1 MKFERKPEGLKG
13 QIMTPA
19 FNEMAEAA
27 TAFCNLI
34 EKVEIA
40 DSSWLQE
47 MSALLPRLHAAVA
60 ALGTED
66 MRIDLYMTPDLD
78 ARFELFADLRALLG
92 NRDSYWMEFDP
103 AHDDQSKS
111 GSLAD
116 DLTDIYCELKHGLR
130 LMEHEP
136 DLACHGWRSGF
147 SVHWGKH
154 LLDAERHLYE
164 LKSRNQL

>member
-1 MKFERKPEGLKG
+1 
-13 QIMTPA
+13 
-19 FNEMAEAA
+19 MAEAA
-27 TAFCNLI
+27 SAFCNLI

-40 DSSWLQE
+40 DSGWLTE
-47 MSALLPRLHAAVA
+47 MSSLLPRLHAAIA

-66 MRIDLYMTPDLD
+66 IRNDAYIIPDLD
-78 ARFELFADLRALLG
+78 ARFELFASLRELLG

-103 AHDDQSKS
+103 AHGDQSKS

-130 LMEHEP
+130 LMDQEP
-136 DLACHGWRSGF
+136 DLACDGWRSGF

>member
-1 MKFERKPEGLKG
+1 MKYERKTEDLRG

-40 DSSWLQE
+40 DAGWLKK
-47 MSALLPRLHAAVA
+47 MSLLLPRLHAAIT
-60 ALGTED
+60 ALGTD
-66 MRIDLYMTPDLD
+66 DVRNDTYMIPDLD
-78 ARFELFADLRALLG
+78 ARFELFANLRELLG

-103 AHDDQSKS
+103 AHDDQGKS

-116 DLTDIYCELKHGLR
+116 DLTDIYCELKHGLK
-130 LMEHEP
+130 LADQEP
-136 DLACHGWRSGF
+136 DLAYHGWRSGF
-147 SVHWGKH
+147 TMHWGKH

>member
-1 MKFERKPEGLKG
+1 
-13 QIMTPA
+13 MTPT
-19 FNEMAEAA
+19 FNDMADVA

-34 EKVEIA
+34 ENVEVA

-60 ALGTED
+60 ALGTDNVRNE
-66 MRIDLYMTPDLD
+66 LYMTPDLD
-78 ARFELFADLRALLG
+78 ARFELFAQLRELLG
-92 NRDSYWMEFDP
+92 SRDGYWMEFDTT
-103 AHDDQSKS
+103 HDEHNKS

-130 LMEHEP
+130 LIDEEP
-136 DLACHGWRSGF
+136 GLAFEGWRNGYRM
-147 SVHWGKH
+147 HWGKH